1 MKNWERERERERE
14 IFKTQSQIARNRETW
29 WHRWKLKQMKKKKHE
44 EEDWRKYKGEN
55 QNEWRRQRPKKIQ
68 RRHDCCCL
76 S

>member
-1 MKNWERERERERE
+1 MKR
-14 IFKTQSQIARNRETW
+14 
-29 WHRWKLKQMKKKKHE
+29 KKHE